1 MEYTAEVIEEMLS
14 LTKEGK
20 REFLDNLYEFM

>member
-20 REFLDNLYEFM
+20 RE

>member
-20 REFLDNLYEFM
+20 REFLDNLYE

>member
-20 REFLDNLYEFM
+20 REFL